1 MINYRTSL
9 SCQFS
14 VSRQRNCLDKVVCNL
29 EVEVGVGGGV
39 VVVVAIIKPTIVIII
54 AYFRRDPSNEYNL
67 VVSSRISYIF

>member
-1 MINYRTSL
+1 MSHDRETAL
-9 SCQFS
+9 TKQFAIW
-14 VSRQRNCLDKVVCNL
+14 RWRWAL
-29 EVEVGVGGGV
+29 GG